1 MTGKNE
7 RGSDCLDST
16 WTVPKLIAVLTVL
29 LARSGRQTILIEV
42 QAFCIEF
49 NRIREAAALFRLLKQ
64 LDSNEQVSQLP
75 PGQRT

>member
-1 MTGKNE
+1 MTKYIF
-7 RGSDCLDST
+7 CLH
-16 WTVPKLIAVLTVL
+16 P
-29 LARSGRQTILIEV
+29 QTILIEV

-64 LDSNEQVSQLP
+64 LDSNEHVSQLP